1 MSRFWKRNERFI
13 QFLKQQA
20 ENGRCS
26 LLIVTH
32 DNPDPDCLA
41 SALALRRIGEEIL
54 GKAPVIGYGG
64 VVGRSE
70 NRAMVRKLRI
80 PMSPVVELNLE
91 NFDLIALVDT
101 QPKTGN
107 NSLPHDIVPNIVIDH
122 HPPRTKNLKNV
133 DWVDIRIPIGATSTI
148 LYEYLQAAG
157 IELDRR
163 LANAIFYAIK
173 SETQDLGREGV
184 AADRRAYFATLRM
197 VDPNTIFDIV
207 YAPVPRE
214 YFRMLSQGLQNAKI
228 YEDALVTNLM
238 EIDTADHVA
247 EIADMLLRL
256 SDVNWTFV
264 MGRYQGD
271 LFMSLRTL
279 VRDMDAGMVM
289 RKVVAKMGSG
299 GGHEMIAGGRIPD
312 VGDDP
317 EYLRSLEDAL
327 TKIFLRTIRAR
338 CRKGDMLVEGEENG
352 NGNGNG
358 DLIPLP
364 PKPAVT
370 PPKRNSAKGEKS

>member
-13 QFLKQQA
+13 QFLRQQA
-20 ENGRCS
+20 EAGHTS
-26 LLIVTH
+26 MLIVTH

-41 SALALRRIGEEIL
+41 SALVLRRIGEEIL
-54 GKAPVIGYGG
+54 GKAPAIGYGG

-80 PMSPVVELNLE
+80 PISPVAEMNLQ
-91 NFDLIALVDT
+91 NYNLIALVDT

-107 NSLPHDIVPNIVIDH
+107 NSLPANVVPNIVIDH
-122 HPPRTKNLKNV
+122 HPPRTENLQGV
-133 DWVDIRIPIGATSTI
+133 DWVDIRMPIGATSTI

-157 IELDRR
+157 IEMDKRM
-163 LANAIFYAIK
+163 ANAIFYAIK

-184 AADRRAYFATLRM
+184 AADRRAYFATLRQ

-214 YFRMLSQGLQNAKI
+214 YFRMLAQGLQNAKI
-228 YEDALVTNLM
+228 FEDVLVTNLM

-264 MGRYQGD
+264 MGRYKGD
-271 LFMSLRTL
+271 LYMSLRTL
-279 VRDMDAGMVM
+279 MKDM
-289 RKVVAKMGSG
+289 
-299 GGHEMIAGGRIPD
+299 
-312 VGDDP
+312 
-317 EYLRSLEDAL
+317 
-327 TKIFLRTIRAR
+327 
-338 CRKGDMLVEGEENG
+338 
-352 NGNGNG
+352 
-358 DLIPLP
+358 
-364 PKPAVT
+364 
-370 PPKRNSAKGEKS
+370 